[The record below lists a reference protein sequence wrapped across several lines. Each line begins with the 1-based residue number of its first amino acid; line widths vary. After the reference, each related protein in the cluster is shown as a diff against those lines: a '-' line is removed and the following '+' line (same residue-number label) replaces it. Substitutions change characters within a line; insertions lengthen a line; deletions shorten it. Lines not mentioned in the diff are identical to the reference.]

1 MNSDP
6 RGHWC
11 IFYCKKSQP
20 TKWHVMKLQRA
31 DGVLVSAK
39 TYDEVF
45 KFVKYQSAFDFAK
58 QLITEEPEPKYDAT
72 VKRVCRARNDSFY
85 LSGN

>member
-6 RGHWC
+6 TGIWC
-11 IFYCKKSQP
+11 ILYRKYQSKDY
-20 TKWHVMKLQRA
+20 HVMKLQRA

-45 KFVKYQSAFDFAK
+45 KFVKYQAAFQFAK
-58 QLITEEPEPKYDAT
+58 NLLMEEPEPKYDAT
-72 VKRVCRARNDSFY
+72 VKRVCRGRGKEFY
-85 LSGN
+85 LSSN